1 VSFRSRAASLL
12 AIVLIALAVPLSLAP
27 SASAANVGYIRLA
40 HLSPDTPK
48 VDVWLTSFRDKKFSE
63 VVRSVPYGT
72 LSPFQRLQPGTYN
85 VSMRSPGAAADSKPL
100 LTTNLRVKPGGAYT
114 VAGVGRRANITLKVL
129 NDDLSAPAPGTARL
143 RLVQAS
149 SAAKVVDVTTS
160 TGRSLVTDA
169 AFPSATSYVS
179 IPAQR
184 WTLTV
189 GPKQGGALSATRTVD
204 LKAGAI
210 YTLLLLDKKLDDVQ
224 LVVRTDSA
232 GTPNTPVGSVAAG
245 LGGAAPSQPGSSPVR
260 PLAAVVAVLLLGIAM
275 YVGRPARP
283 RGAHRAA

>member
-1 VSFRSRAASLL
+1 MSFRSRAAGLVGLVLL
-12 AIVLIALAVPLSLAP
+12 ALAVPLALAP
-27 SASAANVGYIRLA
+27 AADAADVGYIRLA

-48 VDVWLTSFRDKKFSE
+48 VDVWLTSFRDKKFSV

-100 LTTNLRVKPGGAYT
+100 LSTNLRVRPGAAYT

-129 NDDLSAPAPGTARL
+129 HDDLRAPAPGTARL

-149 SAAKVVDVTTS
+149 SAARVVDVTTS
-160 TGRSLVTDA
+160 TGRSLVTNA
-169 AFPSATSYVS
+169 VFPSATPYVS
-179 IPAQR
+179 VPAQR

-189 GPKQGGALSATRTVD
+189 GPKQGGALSVTRTVD
-204 LKAGAI
+204 VKAGSI
-210 YTLLLLDKKLDDVQ
+210 YTLLLLDKRLDDVQ

-245 LGGAAPSQPGSSPVR
+245 LGGAARTQPGSTPMR
-260 PLAAVVAVLLLGIAM
+260 PLAAVVAVLLLGAAT
-275 YVGRPARP
+275 YVAR
-283 RGAHRAA
+283 RGARRAA